1 MNRTLAAPILR
12 SKHQFDVVEEVDS
25 EQVFG
30 QHGDMIEQVFPGQVF
45 SGQVV
50 PERVFP
56 MAGETV
62 RGEVGRMRLTR
73 RGRALARVLATLLVV
88 AVFLLVA
95 PGLARGVGPDRPA
108 PRVTYVVQP
117 GDTLWSIARR
127 VAPGQDPR
135 PVVDGL
141 IEAND
146 VRGGLQTGQELS
158 VPVPGR

>member
-1 MNRTLAAPILR
+1 
-12 SKHQFDVVEEVDS
+12 
-25 EQVFG
+25 
-30 QHGDMIEQVFPGQVF
+30 MIEQVFPTTG
-45 SGQVV
+45 G
-50 PERVFP
+50 
-56 MAGETV
+56 MTGATAGGTV
-62 RGEVGRMRLTR
+62 REIGRLRLTR
-73 RGRALARVLATLLVV
+73 RGRTLARVLATVLVV

-95 PGLARGVGPDRPA
+95 PGLARGDGPDRPA

-158 VPVPGR
+158 IPVPER